1 MSIVRASLQFVG
13 RIKHMIEV
21 TDSLGDVITDGQPI
35 GGNYIKLKEQY
46 PLIQQAD
53 TNDILTTGTGD
64 VKDNRVRAIDDIANV
79 EYDQLFVQ
87 KDDSGNIVKIIFYD
101 REMNA
106 YEVAD
111 IAKFLQLNEA
121 LLTSEGEPIVDSE
134 GHILYV
140 YKTTTEVI

>member
-111 IAKFLQLNEA
+111 IAKFL
-121 LLTSEGEPIVDSE
+121 
-134 GHILYV
+134 
-140 YKTTTEVI
+140 